1 MQIKHQPLKYLD
13 LPALRAAKT
22 HFGFCFF
29 QGALFTPQ
37 ALDLMLFHTM
47 NTDCF
52 EFWHLGLIFTCTK
65 RPCLFP
71 WSLDGNCNCLPGLAF
86 SIPTGNSPLN
96 TQSSPFSLCIFSCV
110 DPCISFSV
118 FQEMSK
124 LLVGWH
130 LVQLE
135 LLCST
140 PSSFFL
146 PLQKHLGFLSVLYP
160 ISQSSTDV
168 TETVVHPTWHQ
179 TPIFRHLMWTFAARM
194 VCS

>member
-52 EFWHLGLIFTCTK
+52 EFCHLGLIFTCTK

-71 WSLDGNCNCLPGLAF
+71 
-86 SIPTGNSPLN
+86 
-96 TQSSPFSLCIFSCV
+96 
-110 DPCISFSV
+110 
-118 FQEMSK
+118 
-124 LLVGWH
+124 
-130 LVQLE
+130 
-135 LLCST
+135 
-140 PSSFFL
+140 
-146 PLQKHLGFLSVLYP
+146 
-160 ISQSSTDV
+160 
-168 TETVVHPTWHQ
+168 
-179 TPIFRHLMWTFAARM
+179 
-194 VCS
+194 